1 MKKTMFVILALTT
14 TFSFSTKAFAQKE
27 KVDVGKMEFEV
38 HCAICHGRMRR
49 VMA

>member
-27 KVDVGKMEFEV
+27 KVDVGKMESRSE
-38 HCAICHGRMRR
+38 IGLTGSITLD
-49 VMA
+49 